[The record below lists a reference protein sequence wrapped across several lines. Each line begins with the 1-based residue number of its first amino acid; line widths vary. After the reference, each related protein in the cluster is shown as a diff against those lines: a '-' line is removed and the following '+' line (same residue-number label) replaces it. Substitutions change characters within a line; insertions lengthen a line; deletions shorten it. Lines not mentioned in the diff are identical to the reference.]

1 MDKGLN
7 CSVEKYHAKGRCDL
21 CIETDED
28 RFVFEFKISRDDSG
42 ADEKLNEALQ
52 QIEDKA
58 YGKILPPKNLYRFA
72 VVFSK
77 DQKAR
82 IDCTIISKQI
92 KQSLFQCAEIRT

>member
-58 YGKILPPKNLYRFA
+58 YGKILPPKSLSLCCSIFKR
-72 VVFSK
+72 SK
-77 DQKAR
+77 GCNK
-82 IDCTIISKQI
+82 I
-92 KQSLFQCAEIRT
+92 KVTRAYFVK

>member
-1 MDKGLN
+1 M
-7 CSVEKYHAKGRCDL
+7 S
-21 CIETDED
+21 
-28 RFVFEFKISRDDSG
+28 

-77 DQKAR
+77 DQKAV
-82 IDCTIISKQI
+82 IKSK
-92 KQSLFQCAEIRT
+92 SLEHILLNS